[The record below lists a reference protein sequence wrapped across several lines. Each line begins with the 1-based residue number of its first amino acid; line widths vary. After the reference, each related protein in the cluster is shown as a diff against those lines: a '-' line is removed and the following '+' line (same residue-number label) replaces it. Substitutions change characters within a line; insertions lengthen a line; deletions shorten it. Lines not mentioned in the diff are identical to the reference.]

1 MAEKALKMV
10 EKWKTLVG
18 QVENETA
25 LQRAVGWLECC
36 LCAVL
41 LDKKSR
47 EFQKMED
54 ACISLLKEFAEEIG
68 KPSIEPPE
76 SWKEGASEEKPK
88 ATAREGHASFRVYD
102 EQGHLKNQVDV
113 LASMGFRVGVTIQN
127 SNVIGEIKEIHDSEV
142 TLLRSEPEGGQV
154 KVKIQSLLQKEWKEY
169 EEPKQQTQLFWVTDA
184 PHTSAE
190 FGITVLKGKIL
201 ATMHQQVKELKGWL
215 TVQLWKDPKALKVSR
230 VWQPK
235 KLALPCATSKIL
247 VVEPEKATGITIGVY
262 GPYEVC
268 IVPYTKFGSF
278 CNPMWMV
285 PGTDDEESVNMEVR
299 FLFTFVCN
307 IHTYIYNVYFLL
319 CMAMMPS
326 IFWSNTFIYVVS
338 DLDESFPCMW

>member
-1 MAEKALKMV
+1 M
-10 EKWKTLVG
+10 
-18 QVENETA
+18 
-25 LQRAVGWLECC
+25 
-36 LCAVL
+36 
-41 LDKKSR
+41 
-47 EFQKMED
+47 
-54 ACISLLKEFAEEIG
+54 
-68 KPSIEPPE
+68 
-76 SWKEGASEEKPK
+76 
-88 ATAREGHASFRVYD
+88 YD

-127 SNVIGEIKEIHDSEV
+127 SNVIGEIKESHDSEV
-142 TLLRSEPEGGQV
+142 ALLRSEPEGGQV

-230 VWQPK
+230 VWQAK

-278 CNPMWMV
+278 CNPM
-285 PGTDDEESVNMEVR
+285 
-299 FLFTFVCN
+299 
-307 IHTYIYNVYFLL
+307 
-319 CMAMMPS
+319 
-326 IFWSNTFIYVVS
+326 
-338 DLDESFPCMW
+338 